1 MIHVFDTDVAQ
12 KYGVNAAIILQN
24 IAFWIKQNEANKT
37 NFYDGY
43 YWTFNSNRAYQE
55 LFPYM
60 SKRQIETAFKKLI
73 DDGVLITGNYNKFAY
88 DRTLWYALTQKGKCI
103 SHFGGMENPEM
114 ENGLPQNGKP
124 IPDINPNVTPVVT
137 SGKKKERKNNS
148 FDSII
153 DQYLS
158 PDGQSVRF
166 EDHSERRELLQEW
179 LKVRKAKRAAMTDR
193 AIQMN
198 IDKLDKIA
206 TESNM
211 TVTEYLKEIIC
222 RGWAAFYPIKNFNGT
237 GRTEKKP
244 KWMQS
249 TEPRKLDSDEIAAI
263 QRMMNEETK
272 PPTDFEA
279 EAEAF
284 RKRLAEI
291 KEG

>member
-1 MIHVFDTDVAQ
+1 MIHVFDTDVAK

-24 IAFWIKQNEANKT
+24 IAYWIIQNEANET
-37 NFYDGY
+37 NFYDGR
-43 YWTFNSNRAYQE
+43 YWTFNSKRAYGE

-60 SKRQIETAFKKLI
+60 SAKQIRTAIEKLI
-73 DDGVLITGNYNKFAY
+73 EDGVLVTGNYNKLAY
-88 DRTLWYALTQKGKCI
+88 DRTAWYSLTEKGKSICRI
-103 SHFGGMENPEM
+103 GQMEQPQKANGFPPE
-114 ENGLPQNGKP
+114 GKP
-124 IPDINPNVTPVVT
+124 IPDINLNVTSVVT

-153 DQYLS
+153 ADYTT
-158 PDGQSVRF
+158 DT
-166 EDHSERRELLQEW
+166 ETTELLQEW

-206 TESNM
+206 AESNM

-222 RGWAAFYPIKNFNGT
+222 RGWAAFYPIKNFTGT

-263 QRMMNEETK
+263 QRMMNEETE
-272 PPTDFEA
+272 PATDFEA

-284 RKRLAEI
+284 RKRLEKI

>member
-1 MIHVFDTDVAQ
+1 MIHVFDTDVAE

-24 IAFWIKQNEANKT
+24 IAYWIKQNEANKT
-37 NFYDGY
+37 NFYDGN
-43 YWTFNSNRAYQE
+43 YWTFNSNRAYRE

-73 DDGVLITGNYNKFAY
+73 DDGVLITGNYNKMAY

-103 SHFGGMENPEM
+103 SHFGGMENPETA
-114 ENGLPQNGKP
+114 NGLPQNGTP
-124 IPDINPNVTPVVT
+124 IPNVNTDVTPVVNA
-137 SGKKKERKNNS
+137 GNKKARNS

-153 DQYLS
+153 DAYLS
-158 PDGQSVRF
+158 PDGKSVRF
-166 EDHSERRELLQEW
+166 EDHAERRELLQEW

-198 IDKLDKIA
+198 VDKLDKIA
-206 TESNM
+206 RESNM
-211 TVTEYLKEIIC
+211 TVIEYLKEIIC
-222 RGWAAFYPIKNFNGT
+222 RGWAAFYPIKNFTGT

-249 TEPRKLDSDEIAAI
+249 TEPRELDADEIAAI
-263 QRMMNEETK
+263 HRMMNEETK
-272 PPTDFEA
+272 PATDFEA

-291 KEG
+291 KGE

>member
-1 MIHVFDTDVAQ
+1 MIHVFDTDVAK

-24 IAFWIKQNEANKT
+24 IAYWIMQNEANET
-37 NFYDGY
+37 NFYDGR
-43 YWTFNSNRAYQE
+43 YWTFNSKRAYGE

-60 SKRQIETAFKKLI
+60 TAKQIRTAIEKLI
-73 DDGVLITGNYNKFAY
+73 EDGVLVTGNYNKLAY
-88 DRTLWYALTQKGKCI
+88 DRTAWYSLTEKGKSICRI
-103 SHFGGMENPEM
+103 GQMEHPKTA
-114 ENGLPQNGKP
+114 NGFSTEGKP
-124 IPDINPNVTPVVT
+124 IPDINPDVTTVVT

-153 DQYLS
+153 AAYTTDAE
-158 PDGQSVRF
+158 VT
-166 EDHSERRELLQEW
+166 ELLQEW

-206 TESNM
+206 AESNM

-222 RGWAAFYPIKNFNGT
+222 RGWAAFYQIKNFTGT

-263 QRMMNEETK
+263 HRMMNEETE
-272 PPTDFEA
+272 PVPDFAA

-284 RKRLAEI
+284 RKRLEEI
-291 KEG
+291 KGG